1 MTTDA
6 SVENRSHNFSAGPA
20 VLPVEVL
27 QQAREE
33 LLNYRG
39 TGSSIMEMSHR
50 GPEYMDVDAQA
61 RERLT
66 RLLGLGDDFEVMFLQ
81 GGASTQFMM
90 VPTNFLAEGRT
101 ADYLNTGS
109 WAKKAIKEA
118 KMIGNVHEA
127 FSSEEGN
134 YNRVPKDGDIR
145 MSDNP
150 VYLHF
155 TSNNTIFGTQQPKE
169 PETNGVPLVCD
180 ASSDFLSR
188 PIDVSRYGVIYAGA
202 QKNAGPSGVTI
213 VAVRK
218 ELLKEARTEGVP
230 SMLRYETHAGTMFNT
245 PPTFAVYLV
254 NLVLG
259 WLEEKGGLDAIAR
272 ENREKAQ
279 LIYDRIDEDEFYR
292 TPVEKGS
299 RSLMNVVFRLP
310 SEDLEKEFLKEAE
323 GRNMQGLKGHRS
335 VGGLRASIYNACPRA
350 SVEAL
355 ASFMDEFRKRRG

>member
-6 SVENRSHNFSAGPA
+6 SVPHRSHNFSAGPA
-20 VLPVEVL
+20 VLPLEVL
-27 QQAREE
+27 KTAREE
-33 LLNYRG
+33 LLDYRSS
-39 TGSSIMEMSHR
+39 GSSIMELSHR
-50 GPEYMDVDAQA
+50 GPEYIEVDAQA
-61 RERLT
+61 RERLI

-90 VPTNFLAEGRT
+90 APTNFLLEGRT
-101 ADYLNTGS
+101 ADYLNTGA

-118 KMIGNVHEA
+118 KMIGDVNVA

-134 YNRVPKDGDIR
+134 FNRVPRDEEVR

-155 TSNNTIFGTQQPKE
+155 TSNNTIFGTQQPNE
-169 PETNGVPLVCD
+169 PQSNGVPLVCD

-188 PIDVSRYGVIYAGA
+188 PIDAARYGLIYAGA

-213 VAVRK
+213 VIVRK
-218 ELLKEARTEGVP
+218 DFMEQARTDGIP
-230 SMLRYETHAGTMFNT
+230 SMLRYKTHAGAMFNT
-245 PPTFAVYLV
+245 PPTFGVYLV

-259 WLEEKGGLDAIAR
+259 WIETQGGLAVIER
-272 ENREKAQ
+272 RNKEKAK
-279 LIYDRIDEDEFYR
+279 LIYDQIDHDDFYR
-292 TPVEKGS
+292 TPVEKES

-310 SEDLEKEFLKEAE
+310 TEELEKTFLKEAE
-323 GRNMQGLKGHRS
+323 SLDMHGLKGHRS
-335 VGGLRASIYNACPRA
+335 VGGLRASIYNACPRE

-355 ASFMDEFRKRRG
+355 AKFMKDFRSRNG